1 MGKVSHL
8 IAATREVLDTRDLST
23 GLLKRGA
30 FERSVDAWVGG
41 GDARRPATTLLMI
54 QVGVKGAPLAERP
67 DRQLLLHLAKAVTG
81 LLRATDI
88 VGHVDEDTLG
98 VLLPSTPVGPGER
111 AAERILDRFRAS
123 RYAQSHD
130 LAATIGVASANT
142 DEPWLAALQALR
154 EARLAGGDR
163 IIVAPERPEPSAD
176 DTNDDPEARADEAP
190 AGTDEPAP
198 EASATPQDSPA

>member
-23 GLLKRGA
+23 GLLKRAA
-30 FERSVDAWVGG
+30 FERAVDAWVGG
-41 GDARRPATTLLMI
+41 GDARRPATSLLMI

-67 DRQLLLHLAKAVTG
+67 DRQLLLHLAKSVTG

-88 VGHVDEDTLG
+88 VGHVDADTLG
-98 VLLPSTPVGPGER
+98 VLLPSTPVAYGER
-111 AAERILDRFRAS
+111 AAERILDRFRGS

-130 LAATIGVASANT
+130 LGATIGVASANT

-154 EARLAGGDR
+154 DARMAGGDQ
-163 IIVAPERPEPSAD
+163 IMVAPERPEP
-176 DTNDDPEARADEAP
+176 EAELVEAAIDGIPIDAPAHADE
-190 AGTDEPAP
+190 
-198 EASATPQDSPA
+198 SAA

>member
-23 GLLKRGA
+23 GLLKKAA
-30 FERSVDAWVGG
+30 FERAVDAWVGG
-41 GDARRPATTLLMI
+41 GDARRPATSLLMI
-54 QVGVKGAPLAERP
+54 QVGEKGAGLAERP
-67 DRQLLLHLAKAVTG
+67 DRQLLLHLAKTVTG

-98 VLLPSTPVGPGER
+98 VLLPSTPLDSGTR

-123 RYAQSHD
+123 NYAQSRN

-142 DEPWLAALQALR
+142 DEPWLASLQALR
-154 EARLAGGDR
+154 EARLAGGDQ
-163 IIVAPERPEPSAD
+163 ISVASERPEPVAAAAE
-176 DTNDDPEARADEAP
+176 TA
-190 AGTDEPAP
+190 EPA
-198 EASATPQDSPA
+198 AGAADSAA